1 MNRYCAFSIYSVALS
16 ASFGLGACG
25 SDNGAPVAD
34 ASASEAAP
42 SPMDLASEAAPPPTD
57 SSADG
62 GGSVQRGIVVVNSD
76 YIGSTAI
83 SFLDRDGNL
92 VKDGCYNSGS
102 GATGLAMTLSGD
114 VVLPTQL
121 APDGPVVLVDRG
133 QNALTWLDP
142 TDCSYLRQLN
152 VGTGFASDPHD
163 VVVLSANKAY
173 VTRYA
178 ENGAATT
185 TPDDFDDG
193 DDLLIID
200 PTQPKILGRID
211 LKPSAPAG
219 VPPCADRALFA
230 EGKVFISL
238 NAIGLDF
245 KTYGMGR
252 IVVVD
257 PATDKVTG
265 TIDLPGTK
273 NCGAMT
279 YLAAEKKLLVACSGA
294 YSDGAQ
300 QSDHSAIVTID
311 LSVSPPSVSAQVAA
325 ASVGGLPFS
334 NTTLAALDGNAA
346 FAVTLGNL
354 SNLPPDRLWSLPLS
368 GALPVRVFESTEA
381 FALGAVLADPERN
394 RVFVT
399 DGTTNTPA
407 FLRVFDLAAGVPTAS
422 QTIKTNPTQ
431 KLPPRAL
438 AWY

>member
-1 MNRYCAFSIYSVALS
+1 
-16 ASFGLGACG
+16 
-25 SDNGAPVAD
+25 
-34 ASASEAAP
+34 
-42 SPMDLASEAAPPPTD
+42 MDLASEAAPPPMD

-62 GGSVQRGIVVVNSD
+62 GGSVQQGIVVVNSD

-121 APDGPVVLVDRG
+121 APGGPVVLVDRS
-133 QNALTWLDP
+133 QSALTWLDP
-142 TDCSYLRQLN
+142 TTCSPLHQLA
-152 VGTGFASDPHD
+152 VGTGFDSNPHD
-163 VVVLSANKAY
+163 VVVLSASKAY

-178 ENGAATT
+178 ENGAATA

-200 PTQPKILGRID
+200 PAQPKILGRID

-219 VPPCADRALFA
+219 VLPCADRALFA
-230 EGKVFISL
+230 EGKVFVSL

-245 KTYGMGR
+245 TTYGMGR
-252 IVVVD
+252 IVMVD

-300 QSDHSAIVTID
+300 QADHSAIVTID
-311 LSVSPPSVSAQVAA
+311 LSVSPPSVSSQVAA
-325 ASVGGLPFS
+325 AAVGGLPFS

-381 FALGAVLADPERN
+381 FALGAVLVDAERN
-394 RVFVT
+394 RVLVT
-399 DGTTNTPA
+399 DGTTSTPA
-407 FLRVFDLAAGVPTAS
+407 LLRVFDFAAGIFTAS
-422 QTIKTNPTQ
+422 LTIKTNPTQ